1 MLYPLSYVSM
11 TDMSCRL
18 PEATGTTRTK
28 PSFDRQVRQN
38 RDFMADPL
46 SLLARRLSPAFAA
59 VAGAEVDPV
68 VRPSEHADAQVNGA
82 LALAKSLGKSPRDV
96 VALVLEHAGDMSDV
110 CSDLQVAGPGFVNV
124 VFADRFLAEQL
135 SLAMRDELLGV
146 APVSTKRTF
155 VVDYSAPNVA
165 KEMHVGHLRSTIIG
179 DALVRMLRFVG
190 HDVVRENH
198 IGDWGTPFGML
209 IEHLVDLGEA
219 DAAHELGVG
228 DLDGFYKEARRKFD
242 ADDTFKERAR
252 ARVVALQGGDAD
264 TLRLWKTLVS
274 ESTKYFNHVYA
285 MLDVLLTDDDL
296 AGESK
301 YNSLLPEV
309 VQRLSRLGM
318 LVESDGAEVV
328 FPDGFSNRDGD
339 PLPLIIRK
347 GDGGYNYATTD
358 LACVID
364 RVENIGADVSLYVV
378 GAPQAQHLQMIESVS
393 RSAGWLSADSDMVHV
408 AFGSVLGSDRKM
420 LKSRSGDA
428 VKLASLLEEAV
439 DRASKAITEKN
450 PDMAD
455 AQREEVARMIGIGAV
470 KYSDLSSDRVKDYV
484 FDWDRMLSF
493 EGNTAPYLQYAHAR
507 ICSIFRRAGVDRNVV
522 RDVVPTLDAPQE
534 RALALRLLQ
543 FDAAVWDALDKYSP
557 HRLCTYLYDLASEFT
572 TFYEHCPVLRADSD
586 QLRDSRLFLCDA
598 TARIMH
604 AGLSILGIRAPEM
617 M

>member
-507 ICSIFRRAGVDRNVV
+507 ICSIFRRAGVERNVM
-522 RDVVPTLDAPQE
+522 RNVVPTLEAPQE

-604 AGLSILGIRAPEM
+604 AGLSVLGIRAPEM

>member
-1 MLYPLSYVSM
+1 M
-11 TDMSCRL
+11 TEMSCRV

-28 PSFDRQVRQN
+28 PSFDRRVRQN

-46 SLLARRLSPAFAA
+46 SFLARRLSPAFAA
-59 VAGAEVDPV
+59 VAGVDVDPV

-110 CSDLQVAGPGFVNV
+110 CSELQVAGPGFVNV

-135 SLAMRDELLGV
+135 SLAMSDELLGV
-146 APVSTKRTF
+146 APASAKRKF

-179 DALVRMLRFVG
+179 DALVRMLSFVG

-264 TLRLWKTLVS
+264 TLRLWKTLVN
-274 ESTKYFNHVYA
+274 ESTKYFNHVYG

-428 VKLASLLEEAV
+428 AKLASLLEEAV
-439 DRASKAITEKN
+439 DRASRAITEKN

-455 AQREEVARMIGIGAV
+455 AQREEVARMIGVGAV

-507 ICSIFRRAGVDRNVV
+507 ICSIFRRAGVERSVV
-522 RDVVPTLDAPQE
+522 RNVVPTLDALQE

-543 FDAAVWDALDKYSP
+543 FDAAVRDALDKYSP

-572 TFYEHCPVLRADSD
+572 TFYEHCPVLRAESD

-598 TARIMH
+598 TARIMD
-604 AGLSILGIRAPEM
+604 AGLAVLGIRAPEM

>member
-1 MLYPLSYVSM
+1 
-11 TDMSCRL
+11 
-18 PEATGTTRTK
+18 
-28 PSFDRQVRQN
+28 
-38 RDFMADPL
+38 MADPL
-46 SLLARRLSPAFAA
+46 SSLARRLSPAFAA
-59 VAGAEVDPV
+59 VAGGEVDPV

-82 LALAKSLGKSPRDV
+82 LALAKSLGKQPREV
-96 VALVLEHAGDMSDV
+96 VADVLARAGDMSDM
-110 CSDLQVAGPGFVNV
+110 CSELQVAGPGFVNV
-124 VFADRFLAEQL
+124 VFADDFLAGQL
-135 SLAMRDELLGV
+135 GMAMKERSLGV
-146 APVSTKRTF
+146 VNAEVRQKY

-179 DALVRMLRFVG
+179 DALVRMLTLVG
-190 HDVVRENH
+190 HEVARENH

-209 IEHLVDLGEA
+209 IEHLIDLGEA

-242 ADDTFKERAR
+242 ADDAFKERAR
-252 ARVVALQGGDAD
+252 ARVVALQGGDSG

-274 ESTKYFNHVYA
+274 ESTKYFNHVYGL
-285 MLDVLLTDDDL
+285 LDVLLTDGDL

-301 YNSLLPEV
+301 YNSLLPQV
-309 VQRLSRLGM
+309 VDRLSKLGM

-328 FPDGFSNRDGD
+328 FPSGFTNREGD

-364 RVENIGADVSLYVV
+364 RVENIGADVSVYVV

-393 RSAGWLSADSDMVHV
+393 RTAGWLPEGSGMVHV
-408 AFGSVLGSDRKM
+408 AFGSVLGADRKM

-450 PDMAD
+450 PDMPSD
-455 AQREEVARMIGIGAV
+455 QRTQVARMIGIGAV

-507 ICSIFRRAGVDRNVV
+507 ICSIFRRAGIERDSV
-522 RDVVPTLDAPQE
+522 RDVVPTLSAPQE
-534 RALALRLLQ
+534 RSLTLRLLQ
-543 FDAAVWDALDKYSP
+543 FDAAVWDAIDKFSP
-557 HRLCTYLYDLASEFT
+557 HRLCTYLFDLATDFT
-572 TFYEHCPVLRADSD
+572 AFYEHCPVLRAESD
-586 QLRDSRLFLCDA
+586 DVRMSRLFLCDS
-598 TARIMH
+598 TARVMNV
-604 AGLSILGIRAPEM
+604 GLSVLGIRSPEM

>member
-1 MLYPLSYVSM
+1 M
-11 TDMSCRL
+11 TDMSCQL

-28 PSFDRQVRQN
+28 PSFDRRVRQN

-135 SLAMRDELLGV
+135 SLAMGDELLGV

-420 LKSRSGDA
+420 LKSRLGDA

-439 DRASKAITEKN
+439 DRASRAITEKN

-507 ICSIFRRAGVDRNVV
+507 ICSIFRRAGVERSVV
-522 RDVVPTLDAPQE
+522 RTVVPTLDAPQE

-604 AGLSILGIRAPEM
+604 AGLSVLGIRAPEM